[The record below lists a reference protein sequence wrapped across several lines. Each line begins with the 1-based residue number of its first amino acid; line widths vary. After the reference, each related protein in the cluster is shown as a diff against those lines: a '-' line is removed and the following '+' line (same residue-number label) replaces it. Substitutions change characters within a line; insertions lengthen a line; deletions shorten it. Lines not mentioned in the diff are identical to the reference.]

1 MNHNCQDFA
10 ITGSPKEGCGYG
22 MVLDGCG
29 SKYRETAAANQ
40 RSRFITSPSQNEV
53 GARVIGQFAS
63 QWLEKYL
70 VRQESLEGL
79 AGKLQTDVERFL
91 EAFVVSMGY
100 TKPAV
105 RFRFIHT
112 NLLATLVGFVFT
124 PTEGCFF
131 WAGDGYLG
139 QDGQI
144 RPLDYDNHPPYL
156 AYNILKGERKN
167 IERIQ
172 LESCLFPMTNETTW
186 LVAATD
192 GWQPEQLKQLERP
205 QSSLALQRWVNVE
218 ARQRGR
224 FEDDGAIA
232 LWARDNDETDDALH
246 Q

>member
-10 ITGSPKEGCGYG
+10 ITGSPKEGYGYG

-40 RSRFITSPSQNEV
+40 TSRFITSPSQNEV

-63 QWLEKYL
+63 QWLEKNL
-70 VRQESLEGL
+70 VRHESLQGL
-79 AGKLQTDVERFL
+79 AGKLQTATEQFL

-100 TKPAV
+100 TKPAERC
-105 RFRFIHT
+105 RFTHT
-112 NLLATLVGFVFT
+112 NLLATMVGFVFT
-124 PTEGCFF
+124 LTEGCFF

-144 RPLDYDNHPPYL
+144 RPLDYDNHPPYV
-156 AYNILKGERKN
+156 AYNLLKDEGKH

-172 LESCLFPMTNETTW
+172 LESCLFPMTNETTR
-186 LVAATD
+186 LVVATD
-192 GWQPEQLKQLERP
+192 GWQAEQLTQLERP
-205 QSSLALQRWVNVE
+205 QSSLSLQRWVNVE

-224 FEDDGAIA
+224 FEDDGAVA
-232 LWARDNDETDDALH
+232 LWIKGDVNESA
-246 Q
+246 